1 MRSKTNGWYWIGL
14 LVMFAGLTF
23 YASEKDLVELYHGYR
38 NSEERLVELDDRIV
52 ELGQEKA
59 DLERKIVGL
68 DTDPVVVEMAIRKNT
83 GHVRKGETIFRVE
96 IPLDE

>member
-1 MRSKTNGWYWIGL
+1 
-14 LVMFAGLTF
+14 MFAGLTF
-23 YASEKDLVELYHGYR
+23 YASEKGLVGLYHGYR

-52 ELGQEKA
+52 ELGREKA

-68 DTDPVVVEMAIRKNT
+68 DTDPLVVEMAIRKNT

-96 IPLDE
+96 IPSEE